1 MTINVKT
8 IPNIIPP
15 TNEAPSNFLPLGG
28 GAEVGWM
35 IGPWVTGVGWAG
47 VLCGAGVVVAAGAI
61 EAAVV
66 FWLGEGREVDLA
78 GDNEMT
84 VVLLVTEWTPITIIN
99 NIDYVNTG
107 LL

>member
-1 MTINVKT
+1 
-8 IPNIIPP
+8 
-15 TNEAPSNFLPLGG
+15 
-28 GAEVGWM
+28 
-35 IGPWVTGVGWAG
+35 
-47 VLCGAGVVVAAGAI
+47 VAAGAI

-84 VVLLVTEWTPITIIN
+84 VVLLVTEWTPVTIIN